1 MDSALLSEI
10 VDVED
15 IDPATRQSMFAI
27 YERYYEPAI
36 PAVFEAD
43 LAAKSNAI
51 LLRDRS
57 GTVRGFSTLKTWR
70 AETPFGPHRFVYSGD
85 TIIEKSCWGTQA
97 LPFRWIEHAGALKA
111 SDPKIPLIW
120 FLITKG
126 HRTYRYM
133 AAFAYEY
140 YPTWSRETP
149 ERVRVLMDE
158 AGRSAFGAQYSPQ
171 AGIVRHTA
179 LSAALKEEFAGIDD
193 KRRPNPEMSFFLQR
207 NPGYAQ
213 GDELLCL
220 CELSAENLRPIARA
234 QFLRGHER
242 NTLEPA
248 SRRRQA

>member
-70 AETPFGPHRFVYSGD
+70 VDTPFGPHRFVYSGD

-97 LPFRWIEHAGALKA
+97 CLFAGSNTRVHSRHRIRKT
-111 SDPKIPLIW
+111 SSIW

-140 YPTWSRETP
+140 YPTWTAKRP
-149 ERVRVLMDE
+149 
-158 AGRSAFGAQYSPQ
+158 SAC
-171 AGIVRHTA
+171 V
-179 LSAALKEEFAGIDD
+179 
-193 KRRPNPEMSFFLQR
+193 
-207 NPGYAQ
+207 
-213 GDELLCL
+213 C
-220 CELSAENLRPIARA
+220 
-234 QFLRGHER
+234 
-242 NTLEPA
+242 
-248 SRRRQA
+248 